1 MENFDGL
8 LIHIGGMDIQLHT
21 SIINWLMIGLVLCLF
36 FIIVGK
42 KFETADERK
51 APKGILLIAEMIV
64 GLCKSI
70 IGDNLKES
78 TRHYIP
84 FFGTLIMMMAVSNLL
99 GLLGL
104 QPPTSNLSV
113 NVTLALMMFLLIQ
126 FTNVKENGLVNR
138 LKQWLDP
145 FPFLAPLNIIGDC
158 ALPISLSLRL
168 FGNLLAGT
176 IIMGLF
182 YSLLQSVWPFTILGY
197 VVTPFLHFYFDIFS
211 GLIQTYIFFTL
222 ASFFLSEAKASE
234 EEA

>member
-8 LIHIGGMDIQLHT
+8 LFTIGGMKIELHT
-21 SIINWLMIGLVLCLF
+21 SIINWLMIGLVLCIF
-36 FIIVGK
+36 FILVGK
-42 KFETADERK
+42 RFEKADARK
-51 APKGILLIAEMIV
+51 APKGILLVSEMIV
-64 GLCKSI
+64 GVCKTI
-70 IGDNLKES
+70 IGDNLRDS

-84 FFGTLIMMMAVSNLL
+84 FFGTLIIMMAISNLL

-126 FTNVKENGLVNR
+126 GTNIKENGLVNR

-145 FPFLAPLNIIGDC
+145 FPFLAPLNVIGDC

-176 IIMGLF
+176 IIMALF
-182 YSLLQSVWPFTILGY
+182 YSLLKSIWPFTILGY
-197 VVTPFLHFYFDIFS
+197 IATPFLHFYFDIFS